1 MLALF
6 ADMPE
11 LRVALVI
18 VICTCAAALVATLVT
33 YGNVSGCA
41 PLMVCLVV
49 SVASYAAC
57 MGVSAY
63 ARSTDVHLS
72 ERGASMR
79 VSSVNVDN
87 GLADVTLHDAT
98 LGDVAVRASLGAWS
112 STPGDTFEVVVDDEA
127 NESVLVF
134 AKRADLRVAGQL
146 SHSDYARHIVARVN
160 SASPLATYKL
170 AVPSVDLGAKDTKS
184 S

>member
-18 VICTCAAALVATLVT
+18 VMVTCAAALVATLVT

-49 SVASYAAC
+49 SVAAYAAC
-57 MGVSAY
+57 VTLSSSS
-63 ARSTDVHLS
+63 RSTDVHLS
-72 ERGASMR
+72 ESFVSMR
-79 VSSVNVDN
+79 MVSAEVGD
-87 GLADVTLHDAT
+87 GMADVRFSDAT
-98 LGDVAVRASLGAWS
+98 LGDVDVNAIVGAWS
-112 STPGDTFEVVVDDEA
+112 SSPRDTFEVVVDDEA

-134 AKRADLRVAGQL
+134 AKRADSRVAGQL
-146 SHSDYARHIVARVN
+146 SHSDYARHVVARVN
-160 SASPLATYKL
+160 SSSPLATYKL